1 VEVYLSVANAIS
13 DYGLDAA
20 LTVKLSALGALF
32 DQDGCRDNVSRIAED
47 AARRK
52 IGFEIDMEG
61 QGLVAFTIDTA
72 IECAEKEPRIRLA
85 LQAYLDRT
93 RDDLKRIEASGITVR
108 IVKGAY
114 VGSTADFFEIQQRFK
129 ELVKALRKHAALFA
143 VGTHDPEL
151 IEWIRAQT
159 EADRDLVE
167 FGFLRG
173 LADRTKVALAKEGW
187 HVSEY
192 VPFGDNRA
200 AYESRRRKYL
210 NELQKLGRMA
220 AL

>member
-1 VEVYLSVANAIS
+1 VEAYLSVANAIS
-13 DYGLDAA
+13 HYGLDAS

-32 DQDGCRDNVSRIAED
+32 DQDGCRHNVNRIAED

-61 QGLVAFTIDTA
+61 QGLVAFAIDVAT
-72 IECAEKEPRIRLA
+72 ECAKKEPHVGLA

-93 RDDLKRIEASGITVR
+93 RDDLKRVEESRITVR

-114 VGSTADFFEIQQRFK
+114 VGSTTDFVEIQERFK
-129 ELVKALRKHAALFA
+129 ELVRALRKYSAFFA

-151 IEWIRAQT
+151 IEWIRAQM
-159 EADRDLVE
+159 EAARDLVE

-173 LADRTKVALAKEGW
+173 LADRTKVRLAKEGW

-210 NELQKLGRMA
+210 NELQKLGRMPA
-220 AL
+220 P